1 LRARAVWLG
10 GASLFRLRKICVED
24 TDLLRLG
31 RIVPALRV
39 VRWLRAV
46 VFEFAKEPSWLPFV
60 CEDEELLS
68 APWG

>member
-1 LRARAVWLG
+1 MRARAVYLG
-10 GASLFRLRKICVED
+10 GASLLRLRKICVEG

-31 RIVPALRV
+31 RTVPGLRI

-46 VFEFAKEPSWLPFV
+46 VFDFAKEPSRLSFV